1 MFKKI
6 FREIK
11 KYDSIVIARH
21 IGVDPDAM
29 ASQIGL
35 RDAILN
41 TFPDKKVY
49 AVGTGGSKFTF
60 LGKLDHFDGDYAQ
73 TLLIIVDTPDRKRVD
88 CADVDKFAYSIKIDH
103 HPFMEEFCNLE
114 YVDDKASSACELI
127 MRMIYDTKLAANKK
141 VMETLYLGLV
151 SDTNRF
157 MFNNSTAT
165 TFEIVSKV
173 IKDYNLD
180 ISSLYSPLYMRP
192 LNEMKLFGYMS
203 EAMEVTNNGVGYIK
217 ITDDIL
223 KKYGV
228 DVASSGNMINN
239 FNYIEE
245 VLVWLAIT
253 EDLKNGILKINIRSR
268 GPVIN
273 TIAEKYNGG
282 GHKLAS
288 GARVTTMEDADRL
301 INDLDLACSKYIE
314 ELGDENEN

>member
-6 FREIK
+6 FKEIK

-29 ASQIGL
+29 ASQVGL
-35 RDAILN
+35 RDAIRN

-49 AVGTGGSKFTF
+49 AVGAGGAKFTF
-60 LGKLDHFDGDYAQ
+60 LGKLDHFDGDYSK
-73 TLLIIVDTPDRKRVD
+73 TLLIVLDTPDKKRVD
-88 CADVDKFAYSIKIDH
+88 CSEIDNFAYKIKIDH
-103 HPFMEEFCNLE
+103 HPFMEKFCDLE
-114 YVDDKASSACELI
+114 LVDDKASSACELVI
-127 MRMIYDTKLAANKK
+127 RMIYDTKLEATKN

-165 TFEIVSKV
+165 TFEAVSKI
-173 IKDYNLD
+173 IKDYDLD
-180 ISSLYSPLYMRP
+180 ISKLYAPLYMRP
-192 LNEMKLFGYMS
+192 LSEIRLFGYMS
-203 EAMEVTNNGVGYIK
+203 ENMQVTENGVGYIK
-217 ITDDIL
+217 ITEDVL
-223 KKYGV
+223 KKYNV

-253 EDLKNGILKINIRSR
+253 EDTKNGIFKINIRSR
-268 GPVIN
+268 GPIIN
-273 TIAEKYNGG
+273 TTAEKYNGG

-288 GARVTTMEDADRL
+288 GARVTTLEEADSL
-301 INDLDLACSKYIE
+301 IKELDLVCSKYIE
-314 ELGDENEN
+314 ELGDIDEN

>member
-1 MFKKI
+1 MFKRI
-6 FREIK
+6 FKEIK

-41 TFPDKKVY
+41 TFPEKKVY
-49 AVGTGGSKFTF
+49 AVGTGGGKFSF
-60 LGKLDHFDGDYAQ
+60 LGKLDHFDGDYAN
-73 TLLIIVDTPDRKRVD
+73 TLLIVLDTPDRKRVD
-88 CADVDKFAYSIKIDH
+88 CADVENFAYRIKIDH
-103 HPFMEEFCNLE
+103 HPFMEEFCDIEL
-114 YVDDKASSACELI
+114 VDDKASSACELV
-127 MRMIYDTKLAANKK
+127 MRMIYDTKLEATKK

-157 MFNNSTAT
+157 MFNNSTHT
-165 TFEIVSKV
+165 TFDIVSKV
-173 IKDYNLD
+173 IKDYDLD

-192 LNEMKLFGYMS
+192 LAEMRLFGYMAES
-203 EAMEVTNNGVGYIK
+203 MQVTDYGVGYIEVS
-217 ITDDIL
+217 DDVL
-223 KKYGV
+223 KKYEV

-253 EDLKNGILKINIRSR
+253 EDTKNGIFKINIRSR

-288 GARVTTMEDADRL
+288 GARVTNKEDAL
-301 INDLDLACSKYIE
+301 KLVNDLDDACRKYIE
-314 ELGDENEN
+314 ELGDINEN

>member
-49 AVGTGGSKFTF
+49 AVGTGGGKFTF
-60 LGKLDHFDGDYAQ
+60 LGKLDHFDGDYSK
-73 TLLIIVDTPDRKRVD
+73 TLLIILDTPDKKRVD
-88 CADVDKFAYSIKIDH
+88 CADIDNFAYRIKIDH
-103 HPFMEEFCNLE
+103 HPYMETFCDLE
-114 YVDDKASSACELI
+114 YVDDSASSACELV
-127 MRMIYDTKLAANKK
+127 MRMIYDTKLEATKH
-141 VMETLYLGLV
+141 VMEVLYLGLV

-165 TFEIVSKV
+165 TFATVSK
-173 IKDYNLD
+173 IIDDYGLD
-180 ISSLYSPLYMRP
+180 ISSLYEPLYMRP
-192 LNEMKLFGYMS
+192 LNEIRLFGYMS
-203 EAMEVTNNGVGYIK
+203 ETMEVTDNGVGYIK

-223 KKYGV
+223 KKYDV

-245 VLVWLAIT
+245 ILVWLAIT
-253 EDLKNGILKINIRSR
+253 EDTKNGIFKINIRSR
-268 GPVIN
+268 GPIIN

-288 GARVTTMEDADRL
+288 GARVTTIEEANNL
-301 INDLDLACSKYIE
+301 IKDLDLACSKYNE
-314 ELGDENEN
+314 ELGDKNED

>member
-6 FREIK
+6 LKEIK

-35 RDAILN
+35 RDTILT
-41 TFPDKKVY
+41 TFPEKKVY
-49 AVGTGGSKFTF
+49 AVGTGGAKFSF
-60 LGKLDHFDGDYAQ
+60 LGKLDHFDGDYSK
-73 TLLIIVDTPDRKRVD
+73 TLLIVLDTPDRKRVD
-88 CADVDKFAYSIKIDH
+88 CSDVEQFAYRIKIDH
-103 HPFMEEFCNLE
+103 HPFMEKFCDIEL
-114 YVDDKASSACELI
+114 VDDKASSACELV
-127 MRMIYDTKLAANKK
+127 MRMIYDTKLEATKK

-157 MFNNSTAT
+157 MFNNSTST
-165 TFEIVSKV
+165 TFDIVSKV
-173 IKDYNLD
+173 IRDYDLD

-192 LNEMKLFGYMS
+192 LAEMRLFGYMAES
-203 EAMEVTNNGVGYIK
+203 MKVTDYGVGYIEVS
-217 ITDDIL
+217 DAVL
-223 KKYGV
+223 KKYQV

-253 EDLKNGILKINIRSR
+253 EDTKNGIFKINIRSR

-288 GARVTTMEDADRL
+288 GARVTEMADAMKL
-301 INDLDLACSKYIE
+301 VNELDEACRKYIE
-314 ELGDENEN
+314 ELGDINED